1 MRVLHLANNY
11 LRNAL
16 YGLLFE
22 SLHRLGVDNSVFVP
36 VKSSKSK
43 VDSDKVYIYPCFH
56 TVDRV
61 LFYTKQNKLFKGIV
75 QRYERD
81 EFLLLH
87 AHTLFSAGYAA
98 MRWKQQT
105 GTPYIVAVRSTDK
118 NTFFRY
124 MPHLRSVGVQIMREA
139 EAVIFLSNAYLK
151 DVLRNYV
158 PEEDR
163 AEIEAKSCVIPNGI
177 SDVFLLDRACP
188 HRLCAEKTLRLIYVG
203 EVSLNKNLGT
213 TIAAAEKLIQEGW
226 DIHIQVMG
234 EIKSRKYR
242 RLIEK
247 KEWVSYHEKASQ
259 EVVKQYLRQADLF
272 VMPSHK
278 ETFGLVYAEAMS
290 QGLPVLYTRGE
301 GFDGHFL
308 DGTVGYAVDD
318 RSCDDVAE
326 KIKKAAE
333 NYDVLAAN
341 AYECSKKFSWD
352 SIAAIYQKLY
362 QTIAAERIQP

>member
-22 SLHRLGVDNSVFVP
+22 SLRKLGVDNSVFVP
-36 VKSSKSK
+36 VKGSKTI
-43 VDSDKVYIYPCFH
+43 VDEDQVYIYPCFN

-61 LFYTKQNKLFKGIV
+61 LFYTKQKKLFRGIT
-75 QRYERD
+75 QRYEGTQ
-81 EFLLLH
+81 FALLH

-98 MRWKQQT
+98 MKWKRRT

-124 MPHLRSVGVQIMREA
+124 MPHLRSVGVQVMREA
-139 EAVIFLSNAYLK
+139 EAVIFLSDAYMNA
-151 DVLRNYV
+151 VLNDYV
-158 PEEDR
+158 PKEYR
-163 AEIEAKSCVIPNGI
+163 AEIDAKSRVIPNGI
-177 SDVFLLDRACP
+177 SNVFLLDRALP
-188 HRLCAEKTLRLIYVG
+188 HQLQSKRTLKLIYVG

-213 TIAAAEKLIQEGW
+213 TIAAAEKLRQEGW
-226 DIHIQVMG
+226 NIHLRVVG
-234 EIKSRKYR
+234 EIKCRQYRK
-242 RLIEK
+242 LIGET
-247 KEWVSYHEKASQ
+247 EWVSYHEKAPQ
-259 EVVKQYLRQADLF
+259 EDVKQYLRQADIF

-301 GFDGHFL
+301 GFDGHFP

-318 RSCDDVAE
+318 RSCGDVAE
-326 KIKKAAE
+326 KIKLAAK

-341 AYECSKKFSWD
+341 AYEKAMRFSWD
-352 SIAAIYQKLY
+352 NIAETYQKLY
-362 QTIAAERIQP
+362 QNIEEK